1 MSGWLYNKD
10 ITYNRSQAFAVIQFR
25 TSADVNKF
33 LDKCLNPN
41 FEGILADTNL
51 GDYVLRFYSMPVYD
65 YAIPRET
72 SFSDGLFV
80 RNTSF
85 TGFNCAEVKPTGYYN
100 LGEFF
105 YSAEDYTDFSTYT
118 SMQVFLPYYGFVDVN
133 PDDVAN
139 KYIRFRVSIDYT
151 TGVATYYIAVSSVP
165 TTLSDFS
172 ASDNTDIERII
183 TTVTCNVG
191 IDIPFTATNANEKAR
206 NAILSTISTGLSIA
220 STLYTGIP
228 IAGAVAYSTQEVTT
242 TQTRN
247 PATGRLVT
255 SGRETS
261 TYERKFSER
270 EQRQYVGNFVS
281 TTMSDTI
288 QTLGKLRYRAETS
301 TNLGSQNLINA
312 STSIR
317 IVIKKAKVVPQ
328 SAQFNHLFGKPLG
341 ETRLLSTLHGYTQIS
356 NIHFE
361 SALLATATEEE
372 KAMLKEACLQG
383 IYL

>member
-10 ITYNRSQAFAVIQFR
+10 ISYNRSQAFAVIQFQ
-25 TSADVNKF
+25 TSTDVNKF
-33 LDKCLNPN
+33 LAKCLNPN

-65 YAIPRET
+65 SLIPRET
-72 SFSDGLFV
+72 SFSDGVAV

-105 YSAEDYTDFSTYT
+105 YEADDYTDFSTYT

-151 TGVATYYIAVSSVP
+151 TGIATYYIAVSSVP
-165 TTLSDFS
+165 TTLPDFS

-191 IDIPFTATNANEKAR
+191 IDIPFTATNANETAR

-220 STLYTGIP
+220 ASLYTGIP
-228 IAGAVAYSTQEVTT
+228 IAGTTAYSTQEVKT

-247 PATGRLVT
+247 AQTGRLVT
-255 SGRETS
+255 AWKETN
-261 TYERKFSER
+261 TFERKYTER
-270 EQRQYVGNFVS
+270 DQRQYIGSTVS
-281 TTMSDTI
+281 GVINDTI

-317 IVIKKAKVVPQ
+317 IIIKKAKVVPQ
-328 SAQFNHLFGKPLG
+328 STQFNHLFGKPLG
-341 ETRLLSTLHGYTQIS
+341 ETRLLSTLSGYTKIS
-356 NIHFE
+356 NIHFD
-361 SALLATATEEE
+361 STLLSTATEEE